1 MDPLAESRST
11 VLSARALDLF
21 RTADLTRLAPTA
33 QLYVHL
39 HQAVLDG
46 TPGVAR
52 VEGLGPHLLEQVVG
66 LLAHTRVQVTGVI
79 DLADRHAVDGYE
91 FPQAIRH
98 RTRLR
103 MPAEAAPHAT
113 RITGMRQRIDLDHP
127 TPYDPTGP
135 PKQTGDHNAANLTR
149 TSHRAKTHLGYRV
162 TQIGTNAWVWRTPHG
177 LLRIVDN
184 QGTHLVDQADV
195 DALTSDDPLE
205 RACARLWWEHC
216 NNHAA

>member
-1 MDPLAESRST
+1 M
-11 VLSARALDLF
+11 
-21 RTADLTRLAPTA
+21 

-66 LLAHTRVQVTGVI
+66 LLAHTRVQVTGVV

-91 FPQAIRH
+91 FPQAVRH
-98 RTRLR
+98 RVRLR
-103 MPAEAAPHAT
+103 MPAEAAPHSG
-113 RITGMRQRIDLDHP
+113 RITGIRQRIDLDHP

-177 LLRIVDN
+177 LLRIVDAN
-184 QGTHLVDQADV
+184 GTHLVDQADV

-205 RACARLWWEHC
+205 RSIARMWWEHC
-216 NNHAA
+216 ASQAA